1 MKQRKHHRFEVEFNS
16 YFATTK
22 AVEGLGVVM
31 DLSAEG
37 CHITSSTP
45 LRPEIVLRLRVSL
58 AELNLHIQVAK
69 AEVRWVQGTQ
79 FGVEFTEM
87 SDENRQYLQQAL
99 IEFKKTPL
107 S

>member
-1 MKQRKHHRFEVEFNS
+1 MKQRKHHRFEVEFNG

-22 AVEGLGVVM
+22 AIEGLGVVM

-45 LRPEIVLRLRVSL
+45 LRPETVLRLRISL
-58 AELNLHIQVAK
+58 FELNLHIQVAK

-79 FGVEFTEM
+79 FGVEFKEL
-87 SDENRQYLQQAL
+87 SDENQKYLQQAL
-99 IEFKKTPL
+99 IEFEKTPK